1 LVIHFITKNFPQ
13 SLTVFIFS
21 GIKPYKC
28 FYCSKTF
35 SRSDH
40 LKKHVKIH
48 EKKMKD
54 SKIKFKWDEIPKQK
68 PGRKKKVVATS

>member
-1 LVIHFITKNFPQ
+1 MLVSVSFSNP
-13 SLTVFIFS
+13 LTMYRPDGIFS

-28 FYCSKTF
+28 FYCAKTF

-54 SKIKFKWDEIPKQK
+54 SKIKFIWDEIPKQK
-68 PGRKKKVVATS
+68 PGRKKKVVPS